1 MGSAHVPSYVVPAS
15 DGVPISA
22 VPPIAI
28 VLTCDIPIFH
38 VVPTCV
44 NKGVPTSSSVPTP
57 LKLVRLVS
65 PTTDVV
71 PIRSNI
77 PHCKYS
83 APLQS

>member
-28 VLTCDIPIFH
+28 VLTCDVPIFH

-65 PTTDVV
+65 PTT
-71 PIRSNI
+71 
-77 PHCKYS
+77 
-83 APLQS
+83 APSYL